1 MEMTPK
7 EVKKTVALFDFDGVI
22 SDTESQYS
30 AFWNRLGEG
39 ELSTGIEDFGQKIKG
54 QTLVQIFDK
63 YIPDENDR
71 RLIERKIDELERSMT
86 YDYIKGADT
95 FLKALKEAG
104 IPTAIVTSSNARKM
118 EQVHKARPEL
128 NALVDRVLTSE
139 DFTKSKPDPD
149 CFLKGMSA
157 LGGTPLTTV
166 VFEDSFHGIAA
177 GKASGA
183 FVIGLATTNP
193 RESIEPLC
201 DMVIDD
207 FTGMTPEMLQE
218 IIQER
223 K

>member
-7 EVKKTVALFDFDGVI
+7 EVKKAVALFDFDGVI

-104 IPTAIVTSSNARKM
+104 IPTAIVTSSNARK
-118 EQVHKARPEL
+118 
-128 NALVDRVLTSE
+128 
-139 DFTKSKPDPD
+139 
-149 CFLKGMSA
+149 
-157 LGGTPLTTV
+157 
-166 VFEDSFHGIAA
+166 
-177 GKASGA
+177 
-183 FVIGLATTNP
+183 
-193 RESIEPLC
+193 
-201 DMVIDD
+201 
-207 FTGMTPEMLQE
+207 
-218 IIQER
+218 IIKENR
-223 K
+223 